1 MHPNKFKLAFRTA
14 ALGTTFAMLAVAQPA
29 ALTPPQLDQ
38 LVSRIALYPDP
49 LLAQVLTASTY
60 WDEIPDAATWA
71 DQHSYLMGD
80 ALAAAIQEDHLT
92 WDSSILALLP
102 FPSVLDMMASDPAW
116 TQQLGNAV
124 LTERDAV
131 MDAVQRMR
139 HKAQEYGYLQ
149 ANSYFNVVDDGSYIE
164 ILPLTP
170 GVVYVPQYDPLVVF
184 ARPAHGLVIGGAIR
198 FGPGITISAAFA
210 PWGWHWGEPAFAW
223 RTHTILIDH
232 IPVMD
237 YAERNAAKRFIA
249 LIDTLYDNAVKLM
262 ASAEADPVS
271 LYRATEGY
279 EANEFKRTS
288 SRLIEMSSESYLAL
302 PHGHKDSAA
311 SGSSTG
317 LVET

>member
-1 MHPNKFKLAFRTA
+1 MHPNKFKLAFRLAT
-14 ALGTTFAMLAVAQPA
+14 LGTTFVMLAVAQPA
-29 ALTPPQLDQ
+29 ALAPPQLDQ

-60 WDEIPDAATWA
+60 WDQIPEASSWA
-71 DQHSYLMGD
+71 DLHSYLMGD

-92 WDSSILALLP
+92 WEPSILALLP

-164 ILPLTP
+164 LLPLTP

-184 ARPAHGLVIGGAIR
+184 ARPANGLVIGGAIR
-198 FGPGITISAAFA
+198 FGPGITISAAFE
-210 PWGWHWGEPAFAW
+210 PWGWWWGEPAFVW
-223 RTHTILIDH
+223 PSHTILIDH
-232 IPVMD
+232 RPWVRTWANREHYVYPYTAARIVGPRVEHHELRGPV
-237 YAERNAAKRFIA
+237 RR
-249 LIDTLYDNAVKLM
+249 
-262 ASAEADPVS
+262 
-271 LYRATEGY
+271 
-279 EANEFKRTS
+279 
-288 SRLIEMSSESYLAL
+288 
-302 PHGHKDSAA
+302 
-311 SGSSTG
+311 
-317 LVET
+317 